1 MKRIRKYIGVLLC
14 LIVFAVIAMGSG
26 SDTSVDNSNAGGTS
40 DKSAASSDN
49 VVMVGGSFEKKGLK
63 CTVTDADTDYTDY
76 DNPYGLYSP
85 ADGMKYIRADFTFE
99 NTGNTDIYVSTGDF
113 DCYADDV
120 SCEQKYMMSDSDF
133 TIGSISSGRQI
144 SFDVVFEV
152 PVNAESIEL
161 EYSANIWT
169 SEKVIIKL
177 Q

>member
-1 MKRIRKYIGVLLC
+1 
-14 LIVFAVIAMGSG
+14 
-26 SDTSVDNSNAGGTS
+26 
-40 DKSAASSDN
+40 
-49 VVMVGGSFEKKGLK
+49 
-63 CTVTDADTDYTDY
+63 
-76 DNPYGLYSP
+76 
-85 ADGMKYIRADFTFE
+85 MKYIRADFTFE